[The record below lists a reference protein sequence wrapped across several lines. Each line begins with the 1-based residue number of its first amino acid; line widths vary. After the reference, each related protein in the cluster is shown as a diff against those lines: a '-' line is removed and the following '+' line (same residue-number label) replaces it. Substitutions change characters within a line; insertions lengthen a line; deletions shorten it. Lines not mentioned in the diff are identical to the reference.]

1 MNLKNLLDATARESS
16 ARKARYSLQELK
28 AKIKD
33 LPATRGFVKSLALKP
48 FSLIAEIKAKS
59 PSMGQMSPSDT
70 HDAKKAHLIYE
81 AHPVVAA
88 ISVLTQNNDFGGVPD
103 DLIKIHAETTKPII
117 RKDFIMDEYEVY
129 YSRSIGA
136 DAMLLMA
143 SVVTHKAEFKHLHDL
158 AQSLG
163 LDVLCEVHTVEE
175 IERLPDTVT
184 LCGINSR
191 NFNSNASSGNP
202 KIAGAGVKDLTTDL
216 GTFDLFEHLPKS
228 SVKIAESGLN
238 AKNLEGVLMQ
248 YSFNAAL
255 VGTSLLRGGAQ
266 HTKAELDSFEHAI
279 KANTKA

>member
-1 MNLKNLLDATARESS
+1 
-16 ARKARYSLQELK
+16 LQELK

-33 LPATRGFVKSLALKP
+33 LPATRGFVKSLASKP
-48 FSLIAEIKAKS
+48 FSLIAEIKTKS
-59 PSMGQMSPSDT
+59 PSMGEMSPSDT
-70 HDAKKAHLIYE
+70 HDAKNAHLIYE

-103 DLIKIHAETTKPII
+103 DLIKIHTETTKPII

-191 NFNSNASSGNP
+191 NFKNA
-202 KIAGAGVKDLTTDL
+202 AGFEGRLVGKDLTTDIK
-216 GTFDLFEHLPKS
+216 TFDLFEHLPKS
-228 SVKIAESGLN
+228 AVKVAESGLN
-238 AKNLEGVLMQ
+238 SKNLEIVLNH
-248 YSFNAAL
+248 YRFNAAL
-255 VGTSLLRGGAQ
+255 VGTSLLRGGSL
-266 HTKAELDSFEHAI
+266 HTKNELDSFEKAI
-279 KANTKA
+279 KVKSHDQNTE